1 MIQTGVQYMN
11 KIGIDIGTTNIKA
24 VLFDDNY
31 HEIENISTPIQ
42 TIYNGDFAEQDI
54 QEIVDVVLSSIERL
68 NNKDV
73 SHISFSSAMHS
84 IILSSSDLCPFTKNV
99 IWLDNRSKDLIN
111 NFKEQ
116 ADWLSFYH
124 KTGTPIH
131 TMSPFA
137 KLLWYKENTSLLSK
151 DVRIFGIKE
160 YIIYKLTGEFVE
172 DYSIASATGLMNIH
186 SLKWDKDILDY
197 LGIKEDQLPR
207 LVDTNETF
215 SALNYSFKVVAG
227 ASDGCLV
234 NIGVGALSKGQTT
247 LTLGTSGAVRMTVNE
262 PVLDPYGRT
271 FCYYVK
277 KNTYVIGG
285 AVNNGGNV
293 LTWLGRVFYNSK
305 EEMFDDLP
313 DLLHRTNEGSNG
325 LVFYPF
331 LFGERAP
338 FWDANLTASFVGL
351 THNHTR
357 DDMVRAVIESVL
369 FNLKHVLEILES
381 NSCKSNEL
389 YISGGVLQNLDILDL
404 LAGIFKIKIHIQD
417 SYEAAAIG
425 AVLLNE
431 EKNISF
437 NQESFYTATHTYNYD
452 NAYRNYRDTMLEC
465 NLEE

>member
-1 MIQTGVQYMN
+1 MIQTGVQYMS
-11 KIGIDIGTTNIKA
+11 KIGIDLGTTNIKA

-31 HEIENISTPIQ
+31 QEIENISTPIQ
-42 TIYNGDFAEQDI
+42 TMYNGDFAEQDI
-54 QEIVDVVLSSIERL
+54 QEIVDVVFSSIERL

-137 KLLWYKENTSLLSK
+137 KLLWYKENTSFINK
-151 DVRIFGIKE
+151 DIRVFGIKE

-186 SLKWDKDILDY
+186 TLKWDKDILDY
-197 LGIKEDQLPR
+197 IGINEEQLPR
-207 LVDTNETF
+207 LVDTNEAF
-215 SALNYSFKVVAG
+215 SALNYSFKVVIG

-262 PVLDPYGRT
+262 PVLDPHGRT
-271 FCYYVK
+271 FCYYIK
-277 KNTYVIGG
+277 ENTYVIGG

-293 LTWLGRVFYNSK
+293 LTWLGRVFYKSK

-313 DLLHRTNEGSNG
+313 HLLERTKEGSNG
-325 LVFYPF
+325 LVFFPF

-389 YISGGVLQNLDILDL
+389 YISGGVLQNLEILDL

-431 EKNISF
+431 EKDISF
-437 NQESFYTATHTYNYD
+437 NQESFYTANHIYNYD
-452 NAYRNYRDTMLEC
+452 NAYKNYRNTMLKC

>member
-1 MIQTGVQYMN
+1 MS

-31 HEIENISTPIQ
+31 QEIENISTPIQ
-42 TIYNGDFAEQDI
+42 TMYNGDFAEQDI
-54 QEIVDVVLSSIERL
+54 KEIVDVVFSSIERL

-99 IWLDNRSKDLIN
+99 MWLDNRSKDLIN

-137 KLLWYKENTSLLSK
+137 KLLWYKENTSFINK
-151 DVRIFGIKE
+151 DIRVFGIKE

-186 SLKWDKDILDY
+186 TLKWDKDILDY
-197 LGIKEDQLPR
+197 IGINEEQLPR
-207 LVDTNETF
+207 LVDTNQTF
-215 SALNYSFKVVAG
+215 SALNYSFKVVVG

-262 PVLDPYGRT
+262 PVLDPHGRT
-271 FCYYVK
+271 FCYYIK

-293 LTWLGRVFYNSK
+293 LTWLGRVFYKSK
-305 EEMFDDLP
+305 DEMFDDLP
-313 DLLHRTNEGSNG
+313 HLLERTKEGSNG
-325 LVFYPF
+325 LVFFPF

-381 NSCKSNEL
+381 NSTKSNEL

-404 LAGIFKIKIHIQD
+404 LAGLFKIKIHIQD

-425 AVLLNE
+425 AVLLIE
-431 EKNISF
+431 EKDISF
-437 NQESFYTATHTYNYD
+437 NQESFYIANHIYNYD
-452 NAYRNYRDTMLEC
+452 NAYKNYRDTMLKC
-465 NLEE
+465 NLED

>member
-1 MIQTGVQYMN
+1 MS

-31 HEIENISTPIQ
+31 QEIENISTAIQ
-42 TIYNGDFAEQDI
+42 TIYNDDFAEQDI
-54 QEIVDVVLSSIERL
+54 QEIVDVVISSIERL

-73 SHISFSSAMHS
+73 SHVCFSSAMHS
-84 IILSSSDLCPFTKNV
+84 IILGSNDLYPYTKNV
-99 IWLDNRSKDLIN
+99 IWLDNRSKDIIN
-111 NFKEQ
+111 SFKKQ
-116 ADWLSFYH
+116 ANGLSFYH

-131 TMSPFA
+131 AMSPFA
-137 KLLWYKENTSLLSK
+137 KLLWYKENTSFLSK

-160 YIIYKLTGEFVE
+160 YVIYKLTGEFVE

-186 SLKWDKDILDY
+186 TLKWDKDILDFI
-197 LGIKEDQLPR
+197 GIKEEQLPR

-215 SALNYSFKVVAG
+215 PALNYSFKVVVG

-234 NIGVGALSKGQTT
+234 NVGVGALSKGQTT
-247 LTLGTSGAVRMTVNE
+247 ITLGTSGAVRMTVNQ
-262 PVLDPYGRT
+262 PVMDPFGRT
-271 FCYYVK
+271 FCYYIK
-277 KNTYVIGG
+277 ENTYVIGG

-293 LTWLGRVFYNSK
+293 LTWLGRVFYKSI
-305 EEMFDDLP
+305 EEMFEDLP
-313 DLLHRTNEGSNG
+313 YLLDRTKEGSNG
-325 LVFYPF
+325 LVFFPF

-357 DDMVRAVIESVL
+357 DHMVRAVIEGIL

-417 SYEAAAIG
+417 SYEAAALG

-431 EKNISF
+431 KKDISF
-437 NQESFYTATHTYNYD
+437 NQDSFYTATHTYNYD
-452 NAYRNYRDTMLEC
+452 NAYRKYRDTMLKW

>member
-1 MIQTGVQYMN
+1 MS

-31 HEIENISTPIQ
+31 QEIENISTPIQ
-42 TIYNGDFAEQDI
+42 TMYNGDFAEQDI
-54 QEIVDVVLSSIERL
+54 QEIVDVVFSSIERL

-73 SHISFSSAMHS
+73 SHVSFSSAMHS
-84 IILSSSDLCPFTKNV
+84 IILGSNDLCPYTKNV
-99 IWLDNRSKDLIN
+99 IWLDNRSKDLIDS
-111 NFKEQ
+111 FKKQ
-116 ADWLSFYH
+116 ANGLSFYH

-131 TMSPFA
+131 AMSPFA

-151 DVRIFGIKE
+151 GVRIFGIKE

-186 SLKWDKDILDY
+186 SLRWDKDILDFI
-197 LGIKEDQLPR
+197 GIREEQLPR
-207 LVDTNETF
+207 LVDTKETF
-215 SALNYSFKVVAG
+215 SALNYSFKVVVG

-234 NIGVGALSKGQTT
+234 NVGVGALSKGQTT
-247 LTLGTSGAVRMTVNE
+247 LTLGTSGAVRMTVNQ
-262 PVLDPYGRT
+262 PVLDPHGRT

-277 KNTYVIGG
+277 ENTYVIGG

-293 LTWLGRVFYNSK
+293 LAWLGRVFYKSI
-305 EEMFDDLP
+305 EEMFEDLP
-313 DLLHRTNEGSNG
+313 DLLDRTKEGSNA
-325 LVFYPF
+325 LVFFPF
-331 LFGERAP
+331 LYGERAP

-404 LAGIFKIKIHIQD
+404 LVGIFKIKIHIQD
-417 SYEAAAIG
+417 SYEAAALG

-431 EKNISF
+431 EKDISL
-437 NQESFYTATHTYNYD
+437 NQESFYTVTHRYNYD
-452 NAYRNYRDTMLEC
+452 NAYKNYRDTMLKW

>member
-1 MIQTGVQYMN
+1 MS

-31 HEIENISTPIQ
+31 HEIEDISTPIQ

-54 QEIVDVVLSSIERL
+54 QEIVDVVFSSIDKL

-84 IILSSSDLCPFTKNV
+84 IILSSSDLCPFTRNV

-111 NFKEQ
+111 SFKEE
-116 ADWLSFYH
+116 ANWLSFYH

-137 KLLWYKENTSLLSK
+137 KLLWYKENTTLLSK
-151 DVRIFGIKE
+151 DVRVFGIKE

-186 SLKWDKDILDY
+186 TLKWDMDILDY
-197 LGIKEDQLPR
+197 IGIKEEQLPR
-207 LVDTNETF
+207 LVDTNKAF
-215 SALNYSFKVVAG
+215 SAINYSFKVVAG

-247 LTLGTSGAVRMTVNE
+247 LTLGTSGAVRMTVNQ

-277 KNTYVIGG
+277 ENTYVIGG

-293 LTWLGRVFYNSK
+293 LTWLGRVFYKSK

-313 DLLHRTNEGSNG
+313 HLLERTKEGSNG
-325 LVFYPF
+325 LVFFPF

-431 EKNISF
+431 EKDILF
-437 NQESFYTATHTYNYD
+437 NQDSFYTTTHTYNYD
-452 NAYRNYRDTMLEC
+452 NAYRNYRDTMLKC
-465 NLEE
+465 NLED

>member
-1 MIQTGVQYMN
+1 MS

-42 TIYNGDFAEQDI
+42 TIYTGDFAEQDI
-54 QEIVDVVLSSIERL
+54 QEIVDVVFSSIERL

-111 NFKEQ
+111 KFKEQ

-137 KLLWYKENTSLLSK
+137 KLLWYKENTSFINK
-151 DVRIFGIKE
+151 DIRVFGIKE

-186 SLKWDKDILDY
+186 TLRWDIDILDY
-197 LGIKEDQLPR
+197 IGINEDQLPR
-207 LVDTNETF
+207 LVDTNQTF
-215 SALNYSFKVVAG
+215 SALNYSFKVVVG

-247 LTLGTSGAVRMTVNE
+247 LTLGTSGAVRMTVYE
-262 PVLDPYGRT
+262 PVLDPHGRT
-271 FCYYVK
+271 FCYYIK

-293 LTWLGRVFYNSK
+293 LTWLGRVFYKSK

-325 LVFYPF
+325 LVFFPF

-389 YISGGVLQNLDILDL
+389 YISGGVLQNLEILDL

-431 EKNISF
+431 EKDISF
-437 NQESFYTATHTYNYD
+437 NQESFYSANHIYNYD
-452 NAYRNYRDTMLEC
+452 NAYKNYRDTMLKC
-465 NLEE
+465 NLED

>member
-1 MIQTGVQYMN
+1 VIQTGVQYMS
-11 KIGIDIGTTNIKA
+11 KIGIDLGTTNIKA

-31 HEIENISTPIQ
+31 QEIENISTPIQ
-42 TIYNGDFAEQDI
+42 TMYNGDFAEQDI
-54 QEIVDVVLSSIERL
+54 QEIVDVVFSSIERL

-137 KLLWYKENTSLLSK
+137 KLLWYKENTSFINK
-151 DVRIFGIKE
+151 DIRVFGIKE
-160 YIIYKLTGEFVE
+160 YIIFKLTGEFVE

-186 SLKWDKDILDY
+186 TLKWDKDILDY
-197 LGIKEDQLPR
+197 IGINEEQLPR
-207 LVDTNETF
+207 LVDTNQTF
-215 SALNYSFKVVAG
+215 SALNYSFKVVVG

-247 LTLGTSGAVRMTVNE
+247 LTLGTSGAVRMTVYE
-262 PVLDPYGRT
+262 PVLDPHGRT
-271 FCYYVK
+271 FCYYIK

-313 DLLHRTNEGSNG
+313 HLLERTKEGSNG
-325 LVFYPF
+325 LVFFPF

-338 FWDANLTASFVGL
+338 FWDANLTACFVGL

-431 EKNISF
+431 EKDISF
-437 NQESFYTATHTYNYD
+437 NQESFYTANHIYNYD
-452 NAYRNYRDTMLEC
+452 NAYKNYRDTMLKC
-465 NLEE
+465 NLED

>member
-1 MIQTGVQYMN
+1 MS

-31 HEIENISTPIQ
+31 QEIENISTPIQ
-42 TIYNGDFAEQDI
+42 TMYNGDFAEQDI
-54 QEIVDVVLSSIERL
+54 QEIVDVVFSSIERL

-73 SHISFSSAMHS
+73 SHVSFSSAMHS
-84 IILSSSDLCPFTKNV
+84 IILGSNDLCPYTKNV
-99 IWLDNRSKDLIN
+99 IWLDNRSKDLIDS
-111 NFKEQ
+111 FKKQ
-116 ADWLSFYH
+116 ANGLSFYH

-131 TMSPFA
+131 AMSPFA

-186 SLKWDKDILDY
+186 SLRWDKDILDFI
-197 LGIKEDQLPR
+197 GIREEQLPR
-207 LVDTNETF
+207 LVDTKETF
-215 SALNYSFKVVAG
+215 SALNYSFNVVVG

-234 NIGVGALSKGQTT
+234 NVGVGALSKGQTT
-247 LTLGTSGAVRMTVNE
+247 LTLGTSGAVRMTVNQ
-262 PVLDPYGRT
+262 PVLDPHGRT

-277 KNTYVIGG
+277 ENTYVIGG

-293 LTWLGRVFYNSK
+293 LTWLGRVFYKSI
-305 EEMFDDLP
+305 EEMFEDLP
-313 DLLHRTNEGSNG
+313 DLLDRTKEGSNG
-325 LVFYPF
+325 LVFFPF
-331 LFGERAP
+331 LYGERAP

-404 LAGIFKIKIHIQD
+404 LVGIFKIKIHIQD
-417 SYEAAAIG
+417 SYEVAALG

-431 EKNISF
+431 EKDISL
-437 NQESFYTATHTYNYD
+437 NQESFYTVTHRYNYD
-452 NAYRNYRDTMLEC
+452 NAYKNYRDTMLKW

>member
-1 MIQTGVQYMN
+1 MIQTGVQYMS
-11 KIGIDIGTTNIKA
+11 KIGIDLGTTNIKA

-31 HEIENISTPIQ
+31 QEIENISTPIQ
-42 TIYNGDFAEQDI
+42 TMYNGDFAEQDI
-54 QEIVDVVLSSIERL
+54 QEIVDVVFSSIERL

-137 KLLWYKENTSLLSK
+137 KLLWYKENTSFINK
-151 DVRIFGIKE
+151 DIRVFGIKE

-186 SLKWDKDILDY
+186 TLKWDKDILDY
-197 LGIKEDQLPR
+197 IGINEEQLPR
-207 LVDTNETF
+207 LVDTNQTF
-215 SALNYSFKVVAG
+215 SALNYSFKVVVG

-262 PVLDPYGRT
+262 PVLDPHGRT
-271 FCYYVK
+271 FCYYIK

-293 LTWLGRVFYNSK
+293 LTWLGRVFYKSK
-305 EEMFDDLP
+305 DEMFDDLP
-313 DLLHRTNEGSNG
+313 HLLERTKEGSNG
-325 LVFYPF
+325 LVFFPF

-357 DDMVRAVIESVL
+357 DDMVRAVIESIL

-431 EKNISF
+431 EKDISF
-437 NQESFYTATHTYNYD
+437 NQESFYTANHIYNYD
-452 NAYRNYRDTMLEC
+452 NAYKNYRDTMLKC
-465 NLEE
+465 NLED

>member
-1 MIQTGVQYMN
+1 MS

-42 TIYNGDFAEQDI
+42 TIYTGDFAEQDI
-54 QEIVDVVLSSIERL
+54 QEIVDVVFSSIERL

-73 SHISFSSAMHS
+73 SHVSFSSAMHS
-84 IILSSSDLCPFTKNV
+84 IILGSNDLCPYTKNV
-99 IWLDNRSKDLIN
+99 IWLDNRSKDLIDS
-111 NFKEQ
+111 FKKQ
-116 ADWLSFYH
+116 ANGLSFYH

-131 TMSPFA
+131 AMSPFA

-186 SLKWDKDILDY
+186 SLRWDKDILDFI
-197 LGIKEDQLPR
+197 GIKEEQLPR
-207 LVDTNETF
+207 LVDTKEIF
-215 SALNYSFKVVAG
+215 PALNYSFNVVVG

-234 NIGVGALSKGQTT
+234 NVGVGALSKGQTT
-247 LTLGTSGAVRMTVNE
+247 ITLGTSGAVRMTVNQ
-262 PVLDPYGRT
+262 PVLDPFGRT
-271 FCYYVK
+271 FCYYIK
-277 KNTYVIGG
+277 ENTYVIGG

-293 LTWLGRVFYNSK
+293 LTWLGRVFYKSI
-305 EEMFDDLP
+305 EEMFEDLP
-313 DLLHRTNEGSNG
+313 DLLDRTKEGSNG
-325 LVFYPF
+325 LVFFPF
-331 LFGERAP
+331 LYGERAP

-404 LAGIFKIKIHIQD
+404 LVGIFKIEIHVQD
-417 SYEAAAIG
+417 SYEAAALG

-431 EKNISF
+431 EKDISF
-437 NQESFYTATHTYNYD
+437 NQESFYTVTHRYNYD
-452 NAYRNYRDTMLEC
+452 NAYKNYRDTMLKW

>member
-1 MIQTGVQYMN
+1 MS

-31 HEIENISTPIQ
+31 QEIENISTPIQ
-42 TIYNGDFAEQDI
+42 TMYNGDFAEQDI
-54 QEIVDVVLSSIERL
+54 QEIVDVVFSSIERL

-73 SHISFSSAMHS
+73 SHVSFSSAMHS
-84 IILSSSDLCPFTKNV
+84 IILGSNDLCPYTKNV
-99 IWLDNRSKDLIN
+99 IWLDNRSKDLIDS
-111 NFKEQ
+111 FKKQ
-116 ADWLSFYH
+116 ANGLSFYH

-131 TMSPFA
+131 AMSPFA

-186 SLKWDKDILDY
+186 SLRWDKDILDFI
-197 LGIKEDQLPR
+197 GIREEQLPR
-207 LVDTNETF
+207 LVDTKETF
-215 SALNYSFKVVAG
+215 SALNYSFNVVVG

-234 NIGVGALSKGQTT
+234 NVGVGALSKGQTT
-247 LTLGTSGAVRMTVNE
+247 LTLGTSGAVRMTVNQ
-262 PVLDPYGRT
+262 PVLDPHGRT

-277 KNTYVIGG
+277 ENTYVIGG

-293 LTWLGRVFYNSK
+293 LTWLGRVFYKSI
-305 EEMFDDLP
+305 EEMFEDLP
-313 DLLHRTNEGSNG
+313 DLLDRTKEGSNG
-325 LVFYPF
+325 LVFFPF
-331 LFGERAP
+331 LYGERAP

-404 LAGIFKIKIHIQD
+404 LVGIFKIKIHIQD
-417 SYEAAAIG
+417 SYEAAALG

-431 EKNISF
+431 EKDISL
-437 NQESFYTATHTYNYD
+437 NQESFYTVTHRYNYD
-452 NAYRNYRDTMLEC
+452 NAYKNYRDTMLKW

>member
-1 MIQTGVQYMN
+1 MS

-42 TIYNGDFAEQDI
+42 TIYTGDFAEQDI
-54 QEIVDVVLSSIERL
+54 QEIVDVVFSSIERL

-137 KLLWYKENTSLLSK
+137 KLLWYKENTSFINK
-151 DVRIFGIKE
+151 DIRVFGIKE

-186 SLKWDKDILDY
+186 TLRWDIDILDY
-197 LGIKEDQLPR
+197 IGINEDQLPR
-207 LVDTNETF
+207 LVDTNQTF
-215 SALNYSFKVVAG
+215 SALNYSFKVVVG

-247 LTLGTSGAVRMTVNE
+247 LTLGTSGAVRMTVYE
-262 PVLDPYGRT
+262 PVLDPHGRT
-271 FCYYVK
+271 FCYYIK

-293 LTWLGRVFYNSK
+293 LTWLGRVFYKSK

-325 LVFYPF
+325 LVFFPF

-389 YISGGVLQNLDILDL
+389 YISGGVLQNLEILDL

-431 EKNISF
+431 EKDISF
-437 NQESFYTATHTYNYD
+437 NQESFYSANHIYNYD
-452 NAYRNYRDTMLEC
+452 NAYKNYRDTMLKC
-465 NLEE
+465 NLED

>member
-1 MIQTGVQYMN
+1 MS

-31 HEIENISTPIQ
+31 QEIENISTPIQ
-42 TIYNGDFAEQDI
+42 TMYNGDFAEQDI
-54 QEIVDVVLSSIERL
+54 QEIVDVVFSSIERL

-137 KLLWYKENTSLLSK
+137 KLLWYKENTSFINK
-151 DVRIFGIKE
+151 DVRVFGIKE

-186 SLKWDKDILDY
+186 ALKWDKDILDY
-197 LGIKEDQLPR
+197 IGINEEQLPR
-207 LVDTNETF
+207 LVDTNQTF
-215 SALNYSFKVVAG
+215 SALNYSFKVVVG

-234 NIGVGALSKGQTT
+234 NIGVEALSKGQTT

-262 PVLDPYGRT
+262 PVLDPHGRT
-271 FCYYVK
+271 FCYYIK

-293 LTWLGRVFYNSK
+293 LTWLGRVFYKSK

-313 DLLHRTNEGSNG
+313 HLLERTKEGSNG
-325 LVFYPF
+325 LVFFPF

-338 FWDANLTASFVGL
+338 FWDATLTASFVGL

-404 LAGIFKIKIHIQD
+404 LAGLFKIKIHIQD

-425 AVLLNE
+425 AVLLIE
-431 EKNISF
+431 EKDISF
-437 NQESFYTATHTYNYD
+437 NQESFYIANHIYNYD
-452 NAYRNYRDTMLEC
+452 NAYKNYRDTMLKC
-465 NLEE
+465 NLED

>member
-1 MIQTGVQYMN
+1 MS

-31 HEIENISTPIQ
+31 HELENISTPIQ
-42 TIYNGDFAEQDI
+42 TMYNGDFAEQDI
-54 QEIVDVVLSSIERL
+54 QEIVDVVFSSIERL

-99 IWLDNRSKDLIN
+99 IWLDNRSKDLIDS
-111 NFKEQ
+111 FKKQ
-116 ADWLSFYH
+116 ANGLSFYH

-131 TMSPFA
+131 AMSPFA
-137 KLLWYKENTSLLSK
+137 KLLWYKETTSLLSK

-186 SLKWDKDILDY
+186 SLRWDKDILDFI
-197 LGIKEDQLPR
+197 GIREEQLPR
-207 LVDTNETF
+207 LVDTKETF
-215 SALNYSFKVVAG
+215 SALNYSFNVVVG

-234 NIGVGALSKGQTT
+234 NVGVGALSKGQTT
-247 LTLGTSGAVRMTVNE
+247 LTLGTSGAVRMTVNQ
-262 PVLDPYGRT
+262 PVLDPHGRT
-271 FCYYVK
+271 FCNYVK
-277 KNTYVIGG
+277 ENTYVIGG

-293 LTWLGRVFYNSK
+293 LTWLGRVFYKSI
-305 EEMFDDLP
+305 EEMFEDLP
-313 DLLHRTNEGSNG
+313 DLLDRTKEGSNA
-325 LVFYPF
+325 LVFFPF
-331 LFGERAP
+331 LYGERAP

-404 LAGIFKIKIHIQD
+404 LVGIFKIKIHIQD
-417 SYEAAAIG
+417 SYEAAALG

-431 EKNISF
+431 EKDISL
-437 NQESFYTATHTYNYD
+437 NQESFYTVTHRYNYD
-452 NAYRNYRDTMLEC
+452 NAYKNYRDTILKW